1 MKDKIF
7 IVTGAVAGAA
17 IFAVLLF
24 SLFLRSNFGF
34 LKADFDVV
42 YELDTHGG
50 FHNDGEYYLILD
62 CSKNRKEA
70 LDNIKNWKALPLP
83 ENLENAFFGS
93 LGGSKIA
100 EELNMPKIGN
110 GAYIFRDRLDGK
122 NDDLNIGEGPYNFS
136 VAVYDSDN
144 DIMYYYELDT

>member
-7 IVTGAVAGAA
+7 IVIGTFAGAA
-17 IFAVLLF
+17 IFTALLF
-24 SLFLRSNFGF
+24 SVFFRNNFGF
-34 LKADFDVV
+34 SKADFNVV

-62 CSKNRKEA
+62 CSKNREKA
-70 LDNIKNWKALPLP
+70 LYNIRNWKALPLP
-83 ENLENAFFGS
+83 ENLENTFFGT
-93 LGGSKIA
+93 LGGLKIA
-100 EELNMPKIGN
+100 EKFNMPKIKN
-110 GAYIFRDRLDGK
+110 GAYIFCDRFAGK